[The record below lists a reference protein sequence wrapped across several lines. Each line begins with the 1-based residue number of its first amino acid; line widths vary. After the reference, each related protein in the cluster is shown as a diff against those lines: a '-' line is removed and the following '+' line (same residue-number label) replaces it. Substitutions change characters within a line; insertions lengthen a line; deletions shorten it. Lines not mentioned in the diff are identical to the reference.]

1 MTWRKTR
8 SIAMRRPIDL
18 LREGSKEELWKMCCG
33 FLDLSL
39 EQFMDIQKRLLLEE
53 IELLKDSELG
63 RRVMR
68 GAMPETV
75 GEFREQVPLTTYS
88 DYLPE
93 IVEKREDVLPT
104 KPAVW
109 VHNIGW
115 PGKYHVKWMPFS
127 RRFLYEFERVAAGV
141 GLLATCDPQGDFP
154 LQEHLKG
161 LLTMGSRYYGLG
173 LMAYLMQQAL
183 GYDILPS
190 NSEEI
195 SFQERMEV
203 GFKEALSRGLDGCGG
218 LPSVLVYVG
227 EMFRQGTID
236 VDTRFLLSHP
246 KASARL
252 IKGLVKSKLAHRP
265 MLPKDLWSLK
275 AIVIGGTDSAI
286 FGKRVDELWGKKPLE
301 IYAGT
306 EGGIYAVQTWDYEGM
321 TFIPNLN
328 FFEFIPERE
337 WFKWQLDHSY
347 QPKTILLDEV
357 KAGEKYE
364 IVITNLHGGILTRC
378 RIGDMVRI
386 TSLRNERLGIDIPQ
400 MVFEKRVDE
409 LIIMFGVG
417 HLTEKLIGEAIENT
431 GIPYVDWTARKEVID
446 DKPALHIYLELKDRY
461 IASEQ
466 SVAASVY
473 NELEKLESVYH
484 FNLQK
489 HVYGDAIS
497 FLGLRPVAVTFLP
510 EGAFSSYVSQRRSG
524 RATVNSLQPPHINP
538 SDEALSLLG
547 APEVVVEAAPV
558 TEAERATAQ

>member
-1 MTWRKTR
+1 MT
-8 SIAMRRPIDL
+8 RPLDL
-18 LREGSKEELWKMCCG
+18 LRQGRKEELWQMCCG
-33 FLDLSL
+33 FIHLSL
-39 EQFMDIQKRLLLEE
+39 EQFMAIQERLLLEQ
-53 IELLKDSELG
+53 IELLKNSELG
-63 RRVMR
+63 RKVMR
-68 GAMPETV
+68 GVMPETV
-75 GEFREQVPLTTYS
+75 EEFREQVPLTTYS

-93 IVEKREDVLPT
+93 LIEKNEDVLPT

-127 RRFLYEFERVAAGV
+127 ERFIYEFERIAAGV
-141 GLLATCDPQGDFP
+141 GLLASCDPQGDFP
-154 LQEHLKG
+154 VKEHLKT

-173 LMAYLMQQAL
+173 VMGYLMQQAL
-183 GYDILPS
+183 GYDLLPS
-190 NSEEI
+190 NAEEI
-195 SFQERMEV
+195 PFQDRMEA

-218 LPSVLVYVG
+218 LTSVLVYVG
-227 EMFRQGTID
+227 EIIRQGAMN

-246 KASARL
+246 KASARF
-252 IKGLVKSKLAHRP
+252 IKGLIKSKVAHRP
-265 MLPKDLWSLK
+265 VLPKDLWSLK
-275 AIVIGGTDSAI
+275 AIIIGGVDSAI
-286 FGKRVDELWGKKPLE
+286 FGKRITELWGRKPLE

-306 EGGIYAVQTWDYEGM
+306 EGGVYATQTWDHEGM

-378 RIGDMVRI
+378 RIGDMIRI
-386 TSLRNERLGIDIPQ
+386 TSLRNEKLGIDIPQ
-400 MVFEKRVDE
+400 MAFETRVDE

-431 GIPYVDWTARKEVID
+431 GIPYIDWTARKEVID
-446 DKPALHIYLELKDRY
+446 DKPALRIYLELEETYVAR
-461 IASEQ
+461 EQ
-466 SVAASVY
+466 SVAVSVY
-473 NELEKLESVYH
+473 GELEKLDSVYH

-489 HVYGDAIS
+489 HLYGNAIS

-510 EGAFSSYVSQRRSG
+510 QGAFSNYISQRRSEG
-524 RATVNSLQPPHINP
+524 VAMESLKPPHINP
-538 SDEALSLLG
+538 SDEALYLLG
-547 APEVVVEAAPV
+547 APKVVVEAAPV
-558 TEAERATAQ
+558 TEAERAAAR

>member
-1 MTWRKTR
+1 MT
-8 SIAMRRPIDL
+8 RPIDL
-18 LREGSKEELWKMCCG
+18 LRQGRKEELWQMCCG

-39 EQFMDIQKRLLLEE
+39 DEFMDIQKRLLLEE
-53 IELLKDSELG
+53 LDLLKNCELG
-63 RRVMR
+63 KRVMR

-75 GEFREQVPLTTYS
+75 EEFRQQVPLTTYT

-93 IVEKREDVLPT
+93 LVEKMEDVLPT
-104 KPAVW
+104 KPAIW

-127 RRFLYEFERVAAGV
+127 KRLLEEFERVAAGV
-141 GLLATCDPQGDFP
+141 GLIAACDSQGDFP
-154 LQEHLKG
+154 LKEHMKG
-161 LLTMGSRYYGLG
+161 LPSMGSRYYGLG
-173 LMAYLMQQAL
+173 LMAYLLQHAL

-190 NSEEI
+190 DAEEV
-195 SFQERMEV
+195 SFQDRMQV
-203 GFKEALSRGLDGCGG
+203 GFKQALSQGLDGCGG

-227 EMFRQGTID
+227 EMFRRGAMD
-236 VDTRFLLSHP
+236 VDRHFLLSHP
-246 KASARL
+246 SASVRL
-252 IKGLVKSKLAHRP
+252 IKGLVKSKLAHRS

-275 AIVIGGTDSAI
+275 AIVIGGIDSTI
-286 FGKRVDELWGKKPLE
+286 FGKRVEEFWGRKPLE

-306 EGGIYAVQTWDYEGM
+306 EGGVYATQTWDHEGM

-347 QPKTILLDEV
+347 EPQTILLDEV
-357 KAGEKYE
+357 KAGARYE

-386 TSLRNERLGIDIPQ
+386 VSLRNEKLGIDIPQ
-400 MVFEKRVDE
+400 MVFEKRADE
-409 LIIMFGVG
+409 LIVMFGVG

-431 GIPYVDWTARKEVID
+431 GIPCTDWAARKETID
-446 DKPALHIYLELKDRY
+446 DKPSLHIYLEVEDGY

-473 NELEKLESVYH
+473 NELEQLDSVYH

-489 HVYGDAIS
+489 YVYGDAIS
-497 FLGLRPVAVTFLP
+497 LLGLRPIVITFLP
-510 EGAFSSYVSQRRSG
+510 QGAFSSYVSQRRSEG
-524 RATVNSLQPPHINP
+524 VAMANLKPPRINP
-538 SDEALSLLG
+538 SDDVLSLLG
-547 APEVVVEAAPV
+547 ASGLAAEVVP
-558 TEAERATAQ
+558 TIEAERAAAL